1 MADAPERIWAFYAP
15 EIAEDQ
21 NGATIVAHEDVQHG
35 SAPYIRANLVQRMVD
50 EAVEK
55 ERERA
60 LSCLY
65 NSPMSTGDGDDLLEQ
80 FDRICAAIRK
90 GS

>member
-1 MADAPERIWAFYAP
+1 MTDAPERIWAYNERQTGYGFTAKGP
-15 EIAEDQ
+15 QPHFQGVE
-21 NGATIVAHEDVQHG
+21 
-35 SAPYIRANLVQRMVD
+35 YIRADLVQRMVD